1 MDSPITEKEGELYV
15 SSTKIEVGTTGMQ
28 GWRLEMEDA
37 HISQDLPTKP
47 DHLFVGVFD
56 GHAGAGAAKFAAEHM
71 IKFLL
76 ASDECKQYV
85 DSNCT
90 NIEHLGNAMINTFI
104 NLDEKMRGHQDNS
117 AGLDSSGCTSVT
129 AIITPTHIICA
140 NAGDSRCVIGTGG
153 SAKALSEDHKPH
165 SVEEKRRI
173 ESAGGFVQWNRV
185 DGDLA
190 VSRALGD
197 FTYKHRPDLHPRDQK
212 VLYCIPHSFSSL
224 SLLAMSSRSVVIQ
237 TLSSMSAKRA
247 TMCCS
252 WPVTVCGT

>member
-1 MDSPITEKEGELYV
+1 LDSPITEKEGEYYV
-15 SSTKIEVGTTGMQ
+15 SSTGLEVGAAGMQ

-37 HISQDLPTKP
+37 HIAQDIPNKT

-76 ASDECKQYV
+76 ATAEWKEYV
-85 DSNCT
+85 EGNCE
-90 NIEHLGNAMINTFI
+90 NVALLGNALVNTFI
-104 NLDEKMRGHQDNS
+104 NLDEKMRGHQDNTS
-117 AGLDSSGCTSVT
+117 GLDTSGCTSVT
-129 AIITPTHIICA
+129 AIITPKYIICA
-140 NAGDSRCVIGTGG
+140 NAGDSRCVLGTGG
-153 SAKALSEDHKPH
+153 VAKAMSEDHKPH
-165 SVEEKRRI
+165 SVDEKRRI

-212 VLYCIPHSFSSL
+212 VTFKICLFLSSL
-224 SLLAMSSRSVVIQ
+224 LPL
-237 TLSSMSAKRA
+237 
-247 TMCCS
+247 
-252 WPVTVCGT
+252 